1 MSDDLSVYPL
11 SVSEWDD
18 SLSQVVADMIGNP
31 LNVHKLMANHPELLK
46 AWWNFRNY
54 SVTGGDLG
62 ARKGELVILRISLH
76 MKAWYEWSSHI
87 ERSLACGLTMEE
99 IERIKHGGNDAKW
112 SVEEG
117 LILIAVDEL
126 ISNHGLSK
134 TTHTKLRSHFSVQ
147 QIMDIIAIHG
157 MYVILGCMINTWG
170 LELDKHINAKLPEGV
185 TKELFEKEFPRN

>member
-1 MSDDLSVYPL
+1 MD
-11 SVSEWDD
+11 
-18 SLSQVVADMIGNP
+18 
-31 LNVHKLMANHPELLK
+31 
-46 AWWNFRNY
+46 
-54 SVTGGDLG
+54 
-62 ARKGELVILRISLH
+62 
-76 MKAWYEWSSHI
+76 
-87 ERSLACGLTMEE
+87 CGLTMEE

-134 TTHTKLRSHFSVQ
+134 ITHSKLRSHFSVQ

-170 LELDKHINAKLPEGV
+170 LLELDKHINAKLPEGV

>member
-1 MSDDLSVYPL
+1 
-11 SVSEWDD
+11 
-18 SLSQVVADMIGNP
+18 
-31 LNVHKLMANHPELLK
+31 
-46 AWWNFRNY
+46 
-54 SVTGGDLG
+54 
-62 ARKGELVILRISLH
+62 
-76 MKAWYEWSSHI
+76 
-87 ERSLACGLTMEE
+87 MEE

-112 SVEEG
+112 SVEES

-134 TTHTKLRSHFSVQ
+134 ITHSKLRSHFSVQ

-185 TKELFEKEFPRN
+185 TKELFEKEFPRNLTRILNVSRSNAMLHFRHSILNDFQLMDGILERY

>member
-1 MSDDLSVYPL
+1 
-11 SVSEWDD
+11 
-18 SLSQVVADMIGNP
+18 
-31 LNVHKLMANHPELLK
+31 
-46 AWWNFRNY
+46 
-54 SVTGGDLG
+54 
-62 ARKGELVILRISLH
+62 
-76 MKAWYEWSSHI
+76 
-87 ERSLACGLTMEE
+87 MEE

-126 ISNHGLSK
+126 ISNHRLSK
-134 TTHTKLRSHFSVQ
+134 NTHAKLRSHFSVQ

-185 TKELFEKEFPRN
+185 TKELFEKEIPGN

>member
-1 MSDDLSVYPL
+1 
-11 SVSEWDD
+11 
-18 SLSQVVADMIGNP
+18 
-31 LNVHKLMANHPELLK
+31 
-46 AWWNFRNY
+46 
-54 SVTGGDLG
+54 LG
-62 ARKGELVILRISLH
+62 PRKGELVILRISLH
-76 MKAWYEWSSHI
+76 MKAWYEWGSHI

-117 LILIAVDEL
+117 LILIAADEL

-134 TTHTKLRSHFSVQ
+134 ITHSKLRSHFSVQ